1 MLQATFG
8 TIFNQF
14 NENIFMTLALFDLDN
29 TLLSDDSD
37 YRWGQFLVER
47 QLIDSKEHTQ
57 KNQAFYQQYADGT
70 LNIHEFCAFSFE
82 FLTTKSM
89 AELAV
94 LHEDFMES
102 QIKQSMSTKSKA
114 LIAQHKAMGHT
125 LMVITA
131 TNSFVTR
138 PIVSAFGIENL
149 IATEPKIAN
158 NRYTREI
165 DGVPSFKEGKV
176 TRLKAWLEEN
186 NETLDDSYFYSDS
199 HNDLPLLEL
208 VTTAIAVDPDPK
220 LAAIAKAKGWDI
232 ISLIDD

>member
-1 MLQATFG
+1 
-8 TIFNQF
+8 
-14 NENIFMTLALFDLDN
+14 MTLALFDLDN

-37 YRWGQFLVER
+37 YRWGQFLAER
-47 QLIDSKEHTQ
+47 QLIDSKEHTK
-57 KNQAFYQQYADGT
+57 KNDAFYQQYADGT

-89 AELAV
+89 SELAS
-94 LHEDFMES
+94 LHEDFMQT
-102 QIKQSMSTKSKA
+102 QIQQSMSKKSKA

-138 PIVSAFGIENL
+138 PIVTAFGIDNL
-149 IATEPKIAN
+149 IATEPKIEN
-158 NRYTREI
+158 GRYTTII
-165 DGVPSFKEGKV
+165 DGTPSFKEGKV

-186 NETLDDSYFYSDS
+186 NETLEDSYFYSDS

-208 VTTAIAVDPDPK
+208 VTTPVAVDPDPK
-220 LAAIAKAKGWDI
+220 LEAIAKTKGWDI
-232 ISLIDD
+232 ISLIDQR

>member
-1 MLQATFG
+1 
-8 TIFNQF
+8 
-14 NENIFMTLALFDLDN
+14 MTLALFDLDN

-149 IATEPKIAN
+149 IATEPKIEN

-186 NETLDDSYFYSDS
+186 NETLDGSYFYSDS

-232 ISLIDD
+232 ISLIDN

>member
-1 MLQATFG
+1 
-8 TIFNQF
+8 
-14 NENIFMTLALFDLDN
+14 MTLALFDLDN

-37 YRWGQFLVER
+37 YRWGQYLAEKQLVDIE
-47 QLIDSKEHTQ
+47 KYTEMN
-57 KNQAFYQQYADGT
+57 KAFYEQYANGT
-70 LNIHEFCAFSFE
+70 LDIHDFCAFSFE

-89 AELAV
+89 EELAI
-94 LHEDFMES
+94 LHDEFMQTHIS
-102 QIKQSMSTKSKA
+102 SAMSAKSKA

-138 PIVSAFGIENL
+138 PIVTAFGIDNL
-149 IATEPKIAN
+149 IATKPKIEN
-158 NRYTREI
+158 GRYTRKI

-176 TRLKAWLEEN
+176 TRLNDWLNEN
-186 NETLDDSYFYSDS
+186 NESLEDSYFYSDS

-208 VTTAIAVDPDPK
+208 VTTPIAVDPDPK
-220 LAAIAKAKGWDI
+220 LEAIAKANGWDI

>member
-1 MLQATFG
+1 
-8 TIFNQF
+8 
-14 NENIFMTLALFDLDN
+14 MTLALFDLDN

-37 YRWGQFLVER
+37 YRWGQFLVEK
-47 QLIDSKEHTQ
+47 QLIDSEEHSK
-57 KNQAFYQQYADGT
+57 KNKAFYQQYADGV
-70 LNIHEFCAFSFE
+70 LDIHEFCAFSFE
-82 FLTTKSM
+82 FLASKSM
-89 AELAV
+89 ESLAT
-94 LHEDFMES
+94 LHEEFMDT
-102 QIKQSMSTKSKA
+102 QIRASMSNKSKA

-138 PIVSAFGIENL
+138 PIVTAFGIDNL
-149 IATEPKIAN
+149 IATEPKVEN
-158 NRYTREI
+158 GRYTREI

-176 TRLKAWLEEN
+176 TRLNAWLDKN
-186 NETLDDSYFYSDS
+186 NENLEDSYFYSDS

-220 LAAIAKAKGWDI
+220 LRAVAEDKGWDI

>member
-8 TIFNQF
+8 TNFTQF
-14 NENIFMTLALFDLDN
+14 DENIFMTLALFDLDN

-37 YRWGQFLVER
+37 YRWGQFLAER
-47 QLIDSKEHTQ
+47 QLIDSEAHTK

-70 LNIHEFCAFSFE
+70 LDIHEFCAFSFE
-82 FLTTKSM
+82 FLSTKTM
-89 AELAV
+89 EELAV
-94 LHEDFMES
+94 LHEDFMQS
-102 QIKQSMSTKSKA
+102 QIRQSMSAKSKA

-149 IATEPKIAN
+149 IATEPKIEN
-158 NRYTREI
+158 GRYTTEI

-176 TRLKAWLEEN
+176 TRLRAWLKEN
-186 NETLDDSYFYSDS
+186 DETLYDSYFYSDS

-208 VTTAIAVDPDPK
+208 VTTPIAVDPDPK
-220 LAAIAKAKGWDI
+220 LSAIAKARSWDV

>member
-82 FLTTKSM
+82 FLATKSM